1 MQGQLYGSK
10 INILPQNTKHT
21 HPTIHF
27 SILHHFYHANSQ
39 HILYPLQYNILYNI
53 MGNNPKNS
61 QLPPNSVVIITGASS
76 GLGKELAIK
85 LSKSDI
91 KLIITGRNKD
101 RLQ

>member
-1 MQGQLYGSK
+1 
-10 INILPQNTKHT
+10 
-21 HPTIHF
+21 
-27 SILHHFYHANSQ
+27 
-39 HILYPLQYNILYNI
+39 